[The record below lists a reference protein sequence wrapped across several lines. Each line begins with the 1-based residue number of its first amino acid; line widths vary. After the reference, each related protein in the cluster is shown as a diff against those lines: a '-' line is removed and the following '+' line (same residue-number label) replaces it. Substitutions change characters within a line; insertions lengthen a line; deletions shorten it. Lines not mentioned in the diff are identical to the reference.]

1 MEKKIKGVEKKFPDI
16 TGLAATVFLNR
27 KINEVNNKI
36 PNASK
41 LVKKADYYNK
51 IKEFE
56 INISLQLIL
65 INLRVKHLMSR

>member
-1 MEKKIKGVEKKFPDI
+1 MDKKIKGVEKTFPDI

-27 KINEVNNKI
+27 KNNEVKNKI
-36 PNASK
+36 LDASK

-65 INLRVKHLMSR
+65 INLRVKHLM

>member
-1 MEKKIKGVEKKFPDI
+1 MEKKIKGVEKTFPDI
-16 TGLAATVFLNR
+16 TGLAATVCLNR
-27 KINEVNNKI
+27 KNNEVKNKI
-36 PNASK
+36 LDASK

-65 INLRVKHLMSR
+65 INLRVKHLM